1 MRLSTLAASAAIAA
15 LLCSGCTVIQGI
27 TDSDGSSGPEIQD
40 ATASHK
46 KADQGAASRGKVN
59 GKALESRKASKDQS
73 QSRKDSESSESAK
86 AGDGKSGDAKASPES
101 APAAAKP
108 ASPAP
113 DADEEAALRNTEV
126 TDADLAAESG
136 AGAKDAAA
144 GGSGEKSKDGMDN
157 ASPSAL
163 PPVDE
168 ETAQQ
173 ISDLPD
179 YATASGRQTCPASLG
194 QSAQSAAAELAKALS
209 ANLNIDK
216 GAVFCAPTV
225 IPDEYSDCVQDV
237 SATVA
242 SGLAASGKFDMAD
255 SGRVQVAQN
264 SGSSMLIPAYVREC
278 RRSSIPYL
286 AVTVVRRIGGKVSLT
301 LRIIRADTG
310 VTLTQSY
317 RRL

>member
-1 MRLSTLAASAAIAA
+1 MRLSTLASLAAASLLA
-15 LLCSGCTVIQGI
+15 LSGCSFVESI
-27 TDSDGSSGPEIQD
+27 TDSDGGPGPSVQH
-40 ATASHK
+40 ATASQK
-46 KADQGAASRGKVN
+46 KVDRGAAGRGKVN
-59 GKALESRKASKDQS
+59 SQALEKSKAKGKEKAADQNARA
-73 QSRKDSESSESAK
+73 QESSRQESA
-86 AGDGKSGDAKASPES
+86 ASQPS
-101 APAAAKP
+101 PAAGIAKP
-108 ASPAP
+108 ASPAL
-113 DADEEAALRNTEV
+113 DADEEAALKNTEV
-126 TDADLAAESG
+126 SDADLSSEEK
-136 AGAKDAAA
+136 AGAKDAD
-144 GGSGEKSKDGMDN
+144 GGKKEGMDES
-157 ASPSAL
+157 APSAL

-168 ETAQQ
+168 ETARQ

-194 QSAQSAAAELAKALS
+194 SSAQSAAAELAKVLS
-209 ANLNIDK
+209 GKLNIDK

-225 IPDEYSDCVQDV
+225 IPDEYSDCISDV

-278 RRSSIPYL
+278 RRNSIPYL
-286 AVTVVRRIGGKVSLT
+286 AVTVVRKIGGKVSLT
-301 LRIIRADTG
+301 LRILRADTG

>member
-1 MRLSTLAASAAIAA
+1 MRPSTLAALAAASALA
-15 LLCSGCTVIQGI
+15 LSGCTFVQGI
-27 TDSDGSSGPEIQD
+27 TDSDGGPGPQVQD
-40 ATASHK
+40 ATASQK
-46 KADQGAASRGKVN
+46 KADRGAASRGKVN
-59 GKALESRKASKDQS
+59 SQALEKSKAANGKPGDGQGARA
-73 QSRKDSESSESAK
+73 QEGAK
-86 AGDGKSGDAKASPES
+86 AGSAAKEAP
-101 APAAAKP
+101 APAAAPSKP
-108 ASPAP
+108 ASPAL
-113 DADEEAALRNTEV
+113 DADEEAALKNTEV
-126 TDADLAAESG
+126 SDADLSSEEQ
-136 AGAKDAAA
+136 AGAKD
-144 GGSGEKSKDGMDN
+144 GSGGKEGMDES
-157 ASPSAL
+157 APSAL

-179 YATASGRQTCPASLG
+179 YATASGRQTCPAALG
-194 QSAQSAAAELAKALS
+194 ASAQSAAAELAKVLS
-209 ANLNIDK
+209 GKLNIDK

-225 IPDEYSDCVQDV
+225 IPDEYSDCISDV

-278 RRSSIPYL
+278 RRNSIPYL
-286 AVTVVRRIGGKVSLT
+286 AVSVVRKIGGKVSLT
-301 LRIIRADTG
+301 VRIIRADTG

>member
-1 MRLSTLAASAAIAA
+1 MRLSTLAALAAASALA
-15 LLCSGCTVIQGI
+15 LSGCTFIEGI
-27 TDSDGSSGPEIQD
+27 TDSDGGTGPQIQD
-40 ATASHK
+40 ATASQK
-46 KADQGAASRGKVN
+46 KADRGAAARGKVN
-59 GKALESRKASKDQS
+59 SKALEKSKASKGKAEGS
-73 QSRKDSESSESAK
+73 QGAK
-86 AGDGKSGDAKASPES
+86 AQEGAKQEGAARQPVPYAEPAKA
-101 APAAAKP
+101 
-108 ASPAP
+108 ASPAV
-113 DADEEAALRNTEV
+113 DADEEAALKNTEV
-126 TDADLAAESG
+126 SDADLSSEELSG
-136 AGAKDAAA
+136 ASQDGAKDAD
-144 GGSGEKSKDGMDN
+144 GRKEGMD
-157 ASPSAL
+157 ASAPSAL

-179 YATASGRQTCPASLG
+179 YATASGRQTCPAALG
-194 QSAQSAAAELAKALS
+194 ASAQSAAEELAKVLS
-209 ANLNIDK
+209 GKLNIDK

-225 IPDEYSDCVQDV
+225 IPDEYSDCIQDV

-278 RRSSIPYL
+278 RRNSIPYL
-286 AVTVVRRIGGKVSLT
+286 AVSVVRKIGGKVSLT
-301 LRIIRADTG
+301 VRIIRADTG